1 MAAITIA
8 TTIQDIA
15 VVLFQGLSAATAV
28 ILGNELG
35 AGKLK
40 RAEKYATQFFILQF
54 IVTITA
60 GVCLILGRWKII
72 GIYSITPEVAMDVSR
87 CLLVFVAYM
96 PAKMFNYV
104 NIVGVL
110 RSGGDTRMCL
120 FLDTSGVWCIG
131 VPLAF
136 LGALVWHL
144 PIYGVYALVMSEEVY
159 KLILGYIR
167 YRQKKWLKNLAIQ
180 V

>member
-1 MAAITIA
+1 M
-8 TTIQDIA
+8 
-15 VVLFQGLSAATAV
+15 LPS
-28 ILGNELG
+28 
-35 AGKLK
+35 
-40 RAEKYATQFFILQF
+40 FFILQF
-54 IVTITA
+54 ICYYNSR
-60 GVCLILGRWKII
+60 GVSDTWKVEDHR
-72 GIYSITPEVAMDVSR
+72 YLQHYTEVAMDAGVCWYLS
-87 CLLVFVAYM
+87 CLYAQRYELC
-96 PAKMFNYV
+96 

-159 KLILGYIR
+159 KLILKKYATE
-167 YRQKKWLKNLAIQ
+167 KWLLW
-180 V
+180 

>member
-1 MAAITIA
+1 
-8 TTIQDIA
+8 
-15 VVLFQGLSAATAV
+15 
-28 ILGNELG
+28 
-35 AGKLK
+35 
-40 RAEKYATQFFILQF
+40 
-54 IVTITA
+54 
-60 GVCLILGRWKII
+60 
-72 GIYSITPEVAMDVSR
+72 MDVSR

-136 LGALVWHL
+136 LGALVWAS
-144 PIYGVYALVMSEEVY
+144 ALFTGSMP
-159 KLILGYIR
+159 LLC
-167 YRQKKWLKNLAIQ
+167 QKKFIS
-180 V
+180 